1 MKQPYTNQYVNL
13 YNKQNNSLTT
23 FDRSLFVEGT
33 TRSGLY
39 IPAGG
44 VLLQNNSLAGY
55 IQKGGQA
62 DQSKRVWRIVG
73 QIKGDD
79 DVLNSIPMY
88 GEKVK
93 MKSVSSSKHSM
104 GIHGNPQ
111 KGGREQKKSNKN
123 RREQVKNSST
133 HQDGGEK
140 PVLSLKDAVNML
152 REYYRNEFN

>member
-1 MKQPYTNQYVNL
+1 MKTHYNNQYVNL
-13 YNKQNNSLTT
+13 YNKQNNSLTK
-23 FDRSLFVEGT
+23 FDRSILVKGT

-55 IQKGGQA
+55 IQKGGQGH
-62 DQSKRVWRIVG
+62 QSKRVWRIVG

-79 DVLNSIPMY
+79 NVLNSIPMY

-93 MKSVSSSKHSM
+93 MKSISSSNHS
-104 GIHGNPQ
+104 INVHDKAQ
-111 KGGREQKKSNKN
+111 KGGREQKEKTN
-123 RREQVKNSST
+123 NSRDKVNNISA
-133 HQDGGEK
+133 QDGGEK

-152 REYYRNEFN
+152 REYYRSEFN